1 MNKFGTFALNKQI
14 IKALDYAKIINPTP
28 IQNKIIPLIIRKS
41 DVLGVA
47 QTGTGKTAAYILPL
61 LHNITKH
68 STEYKKKS
76 CKSIVIVPT
85 RELAIQVFEN
95 LRIFSKFLS
104 LRTCLIVGGVK
115 PGPQLKSLLK
125 GVDVLV
131 GTPGRIMD
139 HMNTKG
145 LIISRT
151 NTIIL
156 DEADQLMD
164 LGFLPVIKKIT
175 NNLPKKRQTIL
186 ITATMFANVKDLALK
201 FLHDH
206 EEINLSPKALPV
218 SKIRQKTIRVTNSDK
233 LVNLKSIIDREKIFH
248 AIIFTRTKKRAD
260 NLAKNLCKS
269 KFKATAIHGDKRQSQ
284 RIRILNDFKN
294 SKLNFLIATDV
305 AARGLDIHD
314 IMFVINYDLPTQPE
328 IYVHRIGR
336 TARAGKEGIAISLFD
351 NSELKKLRSIER
363 LIGKKFEIEKTDLK
377 NDIFDKEN
385 PKKPF

>member
-1 MNKFGTFALNKQI
+1 M
-14 IKALDYAKIINPTP
+14 DYAKIINPTP
-28 IQNKIIPLIIRKS
+28 IQNKIIPLIIRKF

-47 QTGTGKTAAYILPL
+47 QTGTGKTAAYLLPL

-85 RELAIQVFEN
+85 RELAIQVYEN
-95 LRIFSKFLS
+95 LRMFSKFLS

-145 LIISRT
+145 LIISHT

-164 LGFLPVIKKIT
+164 LGFLPVVKKIA

-186 ITATMFANVKDLALK
+186 ITATMLANVKDLALT
-201 FLHDH
+201 FLHDYEDNH
-206 EEINLSPKALPV
+206 LLLIFLP
-218 SKIRQKTIRVTNSDK
+218 SR
-233 LVNLKSIIDREKIFH
+233 
-248 AIIFTRTKKRAD
+248 
-260 NLAKNLCKS
+260 
-269 KFKATAIHGDKRQSQ
+269 
-284 RIRILNDFKN
+284 
-294 SKLNFLIATDV
+294 
-305 AARGLDIHD
+305 
-314 IMFVINYDLPTQPE
+314 
-328 IYVHRIGR
+328 
-336 TARAGKEGIAISLFD
+336 
-351 NSELKKLRSIER
+351 
-363 LIGKKFEIEKTDLK
+363 
-377 NDIFDKEN
+377 
-385 PKKPF
+385 